1 MVPAQPEKKHNPER
15 LDMFVRHMTPRIST
29 ETSRPAAKKRF
40 KSGGTYFLRRLARF
54 FAVVG
59 FTTVVYAS
67 ALLAIALDS
76 AIIEF

>member
-1 MVPAQPEKKHNPER
+1 
-15 LDMFVRHMTPRIST
+15 MTPRISW
-29 ETSRPAAKKRF
+29 EISRPAAEKPLP
-40 KSGGTYFLRRLARF
+40 SGGTYFLRRLARF